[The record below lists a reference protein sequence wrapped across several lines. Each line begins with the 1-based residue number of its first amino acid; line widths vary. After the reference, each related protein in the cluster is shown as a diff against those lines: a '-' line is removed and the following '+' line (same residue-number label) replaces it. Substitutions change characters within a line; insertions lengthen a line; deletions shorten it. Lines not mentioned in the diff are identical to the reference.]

1 MLLAWGRIVSR
12 MKLISA
18 LIPVGDTSVM
28 FTLANILYLLSSN
41 IFAGHVAINTI
52 VILQE
57 SAKDYLILE

>member
-1 MLLAWGRIVSR
+1 

-57 SAKDYLILE
+57 SAKAYLILE